1 MTKRFLSVLSA
12 LTLVAMLA
20 PLSVRI
26 GAAEVNCH
34 VPFAFSITGKPLPA
48 GSYSVETLGAA
59 LVISGAKQ
67 HAIAM
72 GTHTESLTPT
82 DPMLVFEKAGDQYT
96 LRQIWMV
103 GGVGQEFRLSRREV
117 DRRAAGAF
125 QVERVVISAQ

>member
-1 MTKRFLSVLSA
+1 MTKRILSVLSA
-12 LTLVAMLA
+12 VSLVAMLA
-20 PLSVRI
+20 PLSVRT
-26 GAAEVNCH
+26 GAAEITCR
-34 VPFAFSITGKPLPA
+34 VPFGFSLDGKPLPS

-59 LVISGAKQ
+59 LVINGAKQ
-67 HAIAM
+67 HAIVM

-117 DRRAAGAF
+117 DRRTAGAF
-125 QVERVVISAQ
+125 QVERIVISAQ